1 MFKSVYFDLGHVVV
15 TNGINNM
22 MMENKEFSDEVLISL
37 KRFCTKDWGDI
48 CEDDA
53 MVNESALEYPDDL
66 YLLGAYQT
74 SLGKIWI
81 ITERIS
87 EVLGDNGTTILFPSE
102 R

>member
-1 MFKSVYFDLGHVVV
+1 MFKSVYFNLGKVVV

-22 MMENKEFSDEVLISL
+22 MMENKEFSDEVFISL
-37 KRFCTKDWGDI
+37 KRYCAKDWGDI

-53 MVNESALEYPDDL
+53 MTNERALEYPDDL
-66 YLLGAYQT
+66 YLLGAYHT
-74 SLGKIWI
+74 SCGKIWI

-87 EVLGDNGTTILFPSE
+87 EVSGYNGTTILFPSE

>member
-1 MFKSVYFDLGHVVV
+1 MIKSVYFNLGQVVV
-15 TNGINNM
+15 TSGINNM
-22 MMENKEFSDEVLISL
+22 MRENKEFSDEVLISL
-37 KRFCTKDWGDI
+37 KRYCAKDWGDI

-66 YLLGAYQT
+66 YLLGSYKT
-74 SLGKIWI
+74 SYGKIWI

-87 EVLGDNGTTILFPSE
+87 EEPGDNGTTILFPKE

>member
-1 MFKSVYFDLGHVVV
+1 
-15 TNGINNM
+15 
-22 MMENKEFSDEVLISL
+22 
-37 KRFCTKDWGDI
+37 
-48 CEDDA
+48 